1 MLQFGIIPTS
11 DFIYLVTN
19 HACDAIKAIIRTVN
33 MKSRKS
39 ETLTN
44 LGKVCK
50 CSNCPPW
57 AFTQAHSMVIENKK
71 NQFC

>member
-11 DFIYLVTN
+11 DFLYLVTN

-44 LGKVCK
+44 LGNLSKTATASAQTVLHG
-50 CSNCPPW
+50 
-57 AFTQAHSMVIENKK
+57 HSRRRTAW
-71 NQFC
+71 